1 MDITYYFDWGLELKE
16 YGLISEY
23 IHAGKTKLRYVFFA
37 YFNVFVA
44 ILFLL
49 GNAHFLIFLDI

>member
-1 MDITYYFDWGLELKE
+1 MDITYYFDWGLELKK

-23 IHAGKTKLRYVFFA
+23 IHTGKAKLRNVFFA

-44 ILFLL
+44 ILFFL
-49 GNAHFLIFLDI
+49 GNAHFLVFLNI